1 MCHTDCC
8 YVDRQAEEFVNT
20 FEDTYTLIEQR
31 VGEASNVTS
40 SSGGVVR
47 ILKCFPADW
56 QVWTFIL
63 YIHVSAFFTFQIILI
78 IVISMYCVNTSDFQW
93 RRIKENYY
101 FLTFL

>member
-1 MCHTDCC
+1 MF
-8 YVDRQAEEFVNT
+8 DRQAEEFVNT
-20 FEDTYTLIEQR
+20 FEETYTLIEQR

-63 YIHVSAFFTFQIILI
+63 YIHVNTFFTLQNIL
-78 IVISMYCVNTSDFQW
+78 SLLHKN
-93 RRIKENYY
+93 NY
-101 FLTFL
+101 